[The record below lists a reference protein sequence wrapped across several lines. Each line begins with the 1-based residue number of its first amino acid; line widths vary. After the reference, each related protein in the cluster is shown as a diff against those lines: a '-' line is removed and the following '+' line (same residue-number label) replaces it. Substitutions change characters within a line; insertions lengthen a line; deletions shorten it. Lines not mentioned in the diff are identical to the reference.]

1 MVIPLSSNSKS
12 HAATINQYPEPR
24 QSGACEK
31 IKAWRP
37 SLESVELSHMV
48 CERDTRHCVCHTVHA
63 VVEYGGKLPP
73 LFGGLLVGLGWRIQ
87 QRHIPHVI
95 ARMPQQIFPAHRDL
109 VADEFIAELEG
120 LQPVAT
126 EGPAAQAD
134 HRAAQDFFQF
144 LLQHLDVV
152 DAMGVLD
159 LFAEGQG

>member
-37 SLESVELSHMV
+37 SLESVERSHMV

-73 LFGGLLVGLGWRIQ
+73 LFGGLLDGLGWG
-87 QRHIPHVI
+87 HANPHTPQGI
-95 ARMPQQIFPAHRDL
+95 ADM
-109 VADEFIAELEG
+109 
-120 LQPVAT
+120 T
-126 EGPAAQAD
+126 AA
-134 HRAAQDFFQF
+134 
-144 LLQHLDVV
+144 
-152 DAMGVLD
+152 
-159 LFAEGQG
+159 